1 MRPFEI
7 ILFILL
13 SWATINVFYSPHERR
28 HSKLLLKIIFSVFL
42 IHLFLE
48 QSRWQMFPAYILIGG
63 ILLTQNRSANSIL
76 KFIFIGLFGLSLM
89 LSMAVPVIKIPKL
102 TGPFTVG
109 TSIYHWVDQDRLE
122 WFTENPN
129 DKRQMMVQIWY
140 PGEKIKKAKRSSY
153 LDRLDIRAETIGAAG
168 NFPGFIA
175 NHLALTK
182 TNSFIDIKPN
192 PVSAPF
198 PIIIISHGIT
208 SMRQIHTSLAEKLA
222 NHGYVVIVPDHS
234 YDANLAIFPD
244 GSVADYRSD
253 ITGDPDSILIR
264 RNQINTRAA
273 DIRFLINQL
282 ERIQSGEIIH
292 RLNGYLNLNQIG
304 LTGHSY
310 GGATG
315 VLASFQDDRI
325 GATSN
330 LDGWMSPVPNNIIEM
345 GLSQPFLYIGRP
357 SWEDSD
363 YPNNYSDLDKIIK
376 NNKGPSFKIIIKE
389 TQHLNFTDAP
399 LFSPFVHKI
408 LEVGNVDRKRSVFLI
423 NQLSLEFFDQFLRDK
438 PSPILN
444 KIQPV
449 PEFIFH

>member
-13 SWATINVFYSPHERR
+13 GWATINVFYSPHERR

-48 QSRWQMFPAYILIGG
+48 QSRWQMFPAYTLIGG
-63 ILLTQNRSANSIL
+63 ILLIQNRSINSML
-76 KFIFIGLFGLSLM
+76 KFIFICLFVFSLM
-89 LSMAVPVIKIPKL
+89 LSMAVPVIKMPKL
-102 TGPFTVG
+102 IGPFTVG

-129 DKRQMMVQIWY
+129 DKRQIMVQIWY

-153 LDRLDIRAETIGAAG
+153 LDRMDIRAETIGAAG

-192 PVSAPF
+192 PVPAPF

-234 YDANLAIFPD
+234 YDANLTIFPD

-264 RNQINTRAA
+264 TNQINTRAF
-273 DIRFLINQL
+273 DIHFLINQL

-292 RLNGYLNLNQIG
+292 PLNGYLNLNQIG

-310 GGATG
+310 GGGTSI
-315 VLASFQDDRI
+315 LASFRDDRI
-325 GATSN
+325 GAISN
-330 LDGWMSPVPNNIIEM
+330 LDGWMSPVPNNIIEL

-357 SWEDSD
+357 SWRGSD
-363 YPNNYSDLDKIIK
+363 YPNNYSDADKIIK

-389 TQHLNFTDAP
+389 TQHLNFTDTP
-399 LFSPFVHKI
+399 LFSPFVPKV
-408 LEVGNVDRKRSVFLI
+408 LEVGKMDRERSVFLI
-423 NQLSLEFFDQFLRDK
+423 NQLSLEFFDQFLRNK

-444 KIQPV
+444 KTLPV

>member
-13 SWATINVFYSPHERR
+13 GWATINVFYSPHERR
-28 HSKLLLKIIFSVFL
+28 HSKLLLKIIISVFL

-48 QSRWQMFPAYILIGG
+48 QSRWQMFPAYTLIGG
-63 ILLTQNRSANSIL
+63 MLLTQNRSANSIL
-76 KFIFIGLFGLSLM
+76 KFIFIGLFVFSLM
-89 LSMAVPVIKIPKL
+89 LSMAVPVIKMPKL

-129 DKRQMMVQIWY
+129 DKRQIMVQIWY

-153 LDRLDIRAETIGAAG
+153 LDRMDIRAETIGAAG

-234 YDANLAIFPD
+234 YDANLTIFPD
-244 GSVADYRSD
+244 GSVADYRSE

-264 RNQINTRAA
+264 RSQINTRAA
-273 DIRFLINQL
+273 DIHFLLNQL

-292 RLNGYLNLNQIG
+292 PLNGYLNLNQIG

-310 GGATG
+310 GGGTSI
-315 VLASFQDDRI
+315 LASFQDDRI
-325 GATSN
+325 GAISN

-357 SWEDSD
+357 SWEDGSREICF
-363 YPNNYSDLDKIIK
+363 LDQSIVL
-376 NNKGPSFKIIIKE
+376 G
-389 TQHLNFTDAP
+389 
-399 LFSPFVHKI
+399 
-408 LEVGNVDRKRSVFLI
+408 VF
-423 NQLSLEFFDQFLRDK
+423 
-438 PSPILN
+438 
-444 KIQPV
+444 
-449 PEFIFH
+449 

>member
-1 MRPFEI
+1 
-7 ILFILL
+7 
-13 SWATINVFYSPHERR
+13 
-28 HSKLLLKIIFSVFL
+28 
-42 IHLFLE
+42 
-48 QSRWQMFPAYILIGG
+48 
-63 ILLTQNRSANSIL
+63 
-76 KFIFIGLFGLSLM
+76 
-89 LSMAVPVIKIPKL
+89 
-102 TGPFTVG
+102 
-109 TSIYHWVDQDRLE
+109 
-122 WFTENPN
+122 
-129 DKRQMMVQIWY
+129 
-140 PGEKIKKAKRSSY
+140 
-153 LDRLDIRAETIGAAG
+153 
-168 NFPGFIA
+168 
-175 NHLALTK
+175 
-182 TNSFIDIKPN
+182 
-192 PVSAPF
+192 
-198 PIIIISHGIT
+198 
-208 SMRQIHTSLAEKLA
+208 MRQIHTSLAEKLA

-234 YDANLAIFPD
+234 YDANLTVFPD

-264 RNQINTRAA
+264 KSQINTRAA

-310 GGATG
+310 GGGTG

-330 LDGWMSPVPNNIIEM
+330 LDGWMSPVPNNIFEM

>member
-13 SWATINVFYSPHERR
+13 GWATINVFYSPHERR

-48 QSRWQMFPAYILIGG
+48 QSRWQMFPAYTLIGG
-63 ILLTQNRSANSIL
+63 ILLIQNRSLNSML
-76 KFIFIGLFGLSLM
+76 KFIFICLFVFSLM
-89 LSMAVPVIKIPKL
+89 LSMAVPVIKMPKL

-109 TSIYHWVDQDRLE
+109 TSNYHWVDQDRLE

-129 DKRQMMVQIWY
+129 DNRQMMVQIWY

-153 LDRLDIRAETIGAAG
+153 LDRLDIRAETIGVAG
-168 NFPGFIA
+168 NFPGVLVS
-175 NHLALTK
+175 HLALTK
-182 TNSFIDIKPN
+182 TNSFMNLKPN
-192 PVSAPF
+192 PISAPY
-198 PIIIISHGIT
+198 PIIIVSHGIT
-208 SMRQIHTSLAEKLA
+208 GMRQIHTSLAEKLA
-222 NHGYVVIVPDHS
+222 NNGFVVIAPDHS
-234 YDANLAIFPD
+234 YDANIAIFPD
-244 GSVADYRSD
+244 GTIADYRSD
-253 ITGDPDSILIR
+253 ITGNPDSIQIR
-264 RNQINTRAA
+264 KNQINTRAA
-273 DIRFLINQL
+273 DIRFIIDQM

-292 RLNGYLNLNQIG
+292 PLNGYLNLNQIG

-310 GGATG
+310 GGGTSI
-315 VLASFQDDRI
+315 LASFQDDRI

-330 LDGWMSPVPNNIIEM
+330 LDGWMSPVPNNIIET
-345 GLSQPFLYIGRP
+345 GLTQPFLYIGRP

-363 YPNNYSDLDKIIK
+363 YPNNYSGADKITK
-376 NNKGPSFKIIIKE
+376 NNKGPSFKIIVKE

-399 LFSPFVHKI
+399 LFSPFVHKV
-408 LEVGNVDRKRSVFLI
+408 LEVGKVDRERSVFLI

-438 PSPILN
+438 PSPIL
-444 KIQPV
+444 KKTQPV

>member
-1 MRPFEI
+1 M
-7 ILFILL
+7 
-13 SWATINVFYSPHERR
+13 
-28 HSKLLLKIIFSVFL
+28 
-42 IHLFLE
+42 
-48 QSRWQMFPAYILIGG
+48 
-63 ILLTQNRSANSIL
+63 
-76 KFIFIGLFGLSLM
+76 
-89 LSMAVPVIKIPKL
+89 PKL

-109 TSIYHWVDQDRLE
+109 TSIYHWVDKDRME
-122 WFTENPN
+122 WFTETPN

-140 PGEKIKKAKRSSY
+140 PGEKNKKAKRSPY
-153 LDRLDIRAETIGAAG
+153 LDRLDIRAKTIGAAG

-182 TNSFIDIKPN
+182 TNGFIDIKPN

-222 NHGYVVIVPDHS
+222 SHGYVVMVPDHS
-234 YDANLAIFPD
+234 YDANLTIFPD

-253 ITGDPDSILIR
+253 ITGNPDSIIIR
-264 RNQINTRAA
+264 RSQINARAA
-273 DIRFLINQL
+273 DIHFLINQL

-292 RLNGYLNLNQIG
+292 PLNSYLNLNQIG

-310 GGATG
+310 GGGTSI
-315 VLASFQDDRI
+315 LASFQDDRI
-325 GATSN
+325 GAISN

-363 YPNNYSDLDKIIK
+363 YPNNYSDADEIIK

-399 LFSPFVHKI
+399 LFSPFVPKV
-408 LEVGNVDRKRSVFLI
+408 LEVGKMDRERSVFLI

-444 KIQPV
+444 KTHPV